1 MDSRWRCKKACCL
14 YSEVQFTIEE
24 VYSVRN
30 ETNQTLLNSYAFLL
44 NLYPI
49 GNIIKHKLKKSCFL
63 VIV

>member
-1 MDSRWRCKKACCL
+1 MDSRWRCKKTSCL

-30 ETNQTLLNSYAFLL
+30 EINQILLNSYAFLL
-44 NLYPI
+44 NLYTI